1 MRGKNIQLLI
11 GIGIILIFTLVN
23 SLRLSKNEQK
33 IKETDLS
40 TIGRVVD
47 NDFTGKVYGI
57 KYSYYVNSKIYTG
70 VKQTSEAKNLIY
82 NFYLVRYV
90 KDNPEI
96 SEIYLNKRI
105 YDTLQILNSGF
116 KIEKTKIQTNN

>member
-11 GIGIILIFTLVN
+11 GIGIISIFILIN
-23 SLRLSKNEQK
+23 SLRLSKNEKK
-33 IKETDLS
+33 INETDLS

-57 KYSYYVNSKIYTG
+57 KYSYYVDSKIYTG
-70 VKQTSEAKNLIY
+70 VKQTNEAKNFMS
-82 NFYLVRYV
+82 NFYMVKYL

-96 SEIYLNKRI
+96 SEIYLNNRI

-116 KIEKTKIQTNN
+116 KLEKSRHSN